1 MAAVPKML
9 SVRDER
15 FHLQLVLQREYL
27 HVQSQ
32 LVLQKRLQQRKQSA
46 ELTGVW
52 TPALPEFRRRLVLAA
67 GQRGCAPRWLSR
79 HETYPSFTDKFHYML
94 DIKGRRERVQARF
107 LNNKIICSQAMEA
120 AEALTVLAE
129 LCITSRDSERAH
141 HHQR

>member
-1 MAAVPKML
+1 ML

-79 HETYPSFTDKFHYML
+79 HETYPALRTNSTTCWTSKAGGNGCRRGFSTTRLSAHRPWRPPKLSLSSRSCASLLGTASVRTTTRGKRRSF
-94 DIKGRRERVQARF
+94 
-107 LNNKIICSQAMEA
+107 
-120 AEALTVLAE
+120 
-129 LCITSRDSERAH
+129 
-141 HHQR
+141 